1 VFVGAVPVAGK
12 QSKAAEDFVK
22 FLKEPAAVAVI
33 RAKGMQVD

>member
-12 QSKAAEDFVK
+12 QSEAAGDFVR

-33 RAKGMQVD
+33 KAKGMQVD